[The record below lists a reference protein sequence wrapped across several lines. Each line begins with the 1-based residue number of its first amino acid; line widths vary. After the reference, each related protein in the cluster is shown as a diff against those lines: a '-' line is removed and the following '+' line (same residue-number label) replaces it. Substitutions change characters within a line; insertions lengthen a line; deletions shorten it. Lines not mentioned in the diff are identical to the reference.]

1 MAEDSEDSSQPHRP
15 RPAAPEEVCEQRA
28 LRRNTGGGRQDDG
41 GVPRPPGHR
50 AVHPGCHEYCKF
62 HIIHHYY
69 LQPKGKTLV
78 IIDTTCVIW
87 VTLQCASVVS
97 SEWAFVTGWMQNSK
111 IRPTIH

>member
-62 HIIHHYY
+62 HIESDHYNWQGGKLGKY
-69 LQPKGKTLV
+69 LSYPLCLCLGLS
-78 IIDTTCVIW
+78 
-87 VTLQCASVVS
+87 L
-97 SEWAFVTGWMQNSK
+97 GLLLLY
-111 IRPTIH
+111 